1 MSNNF
6 LYRERLRIP
15 NDNKNTY
22 AIEIISLRNRL
33 EQHRVQPN
41 FELPLA
47 TPMFFYNYRHAG
59 TRIDCSAWAHY
70 IILRNTIISIM
81 FLLG

>member
-33 EQHRVQPN
+33 EQHRVQW
-41 FELPLA
+41 FCVIRLVVEI
-47 TPMFFYNYRHAG
+47 
-59 TRIDCSAWAHY
+59 TR
-70 IILRNTIISIM
+70 L
-81 FLLG
+81 